1 VPLPPRLSEHPRSIQ
16 VFLAVILP
24 AAFGA
29 LTGYFLGISETTYL
43 VLSIIG
49 IAGGIGAGFDHLGA
63 GAGARRGVLAGA
75 IFGGSI
81 LITHEI
87 HGAEAKADLPH
98 PAILL
103 VLITIT
109 LGAAFGAVGGWLR
122 RRAERRP

>member
-1 VPLPPRLSEHPRSIQ
+1 VSLPPRLSEHPRSIQ

-29 LTGYFLGISETTYL
+29 LTGYFLGVSETTYL

-49 IAGGIGAGFDHLGA
+49 IAGGVGAGFDHLGPE
-63 GAGARRGVLAGA
+63 AGARRGVLAGA

-87 HGAEAKADLPH
+87 HGAEAKAHLPD

-103 VLITIT
+103 VLVTAL
-109 LGAAFGAVGGWLR
+109 LGAAFGAFGGWLR
-122 RRAERRP
+122 RRLES